1 METKTPAV
9 AAFRRFSRFY
19 TRVLGLLDSRLLSS
33 EFTLSELRVLYEI
46 GTMERCTSKQL
57 IEWLNIDAGYLS
69 RIMKRF
75 EKEDLAYKVQ
85 SPEDGRSY
93 LLHLTDKGRETLAR
107 MDALS
112 DGQVRELIG
121 GLSEREL
128 TRLSD
133 SMKFIESALAE
144 EKRVPQIDI
153 RTEIRPGD
161 LGMLIHLH
169 GWIYALECGY
179 NHVFEAYVCKTFY
192 DWMRTYDPDTDRL
205 WIAEADG
212 QIVGSL
218 AIVGK
223 PDNRAQ
229 LRWFI
234 VHPDYRGTGLG
245 SRLFRE
251 AMDYCQSKAF
261 DRVFLETTDDQEKA
275 IGMYAKAGFRQ
286 TGEQANEA
294 WGVRHTE
301 RTYELDLTAAVP
313 HSDRQS
319 DQ

>member
-1 METKTPAV
+1 METKMSVV
-9 AAFRRFSRFY
+9 AEIRRFSRFY
-19 TRVLGLLDSRLLSS
+19 TRVLGLLDARLLSS
-33 EFTLSELRVLYEI
+33 EFTLSEVRVLYEI
-46 GTMERCTSKQL
+46 GTMERCTSKKL
-57 IEWLNIDAGYLS
+57 IDWLSIDAGYLS

-75 EKEDLAYKVQ
+75 EKEGLAYKVQ

-112 DGQVRELIG
+112 DEQVRELIG

-128 TRLSD
+128 KRLSD
-133 SMKFIESALAE
+133 SMKVIESALAE
-144 EKRVPQIDI
+144 EKPIPEIGI

-161 LGMLIHLH
+161 LGMLVHLH
-169 GWIYALECGY
+169 GWIYASECGY
-179 NHVFEAYVCKTFY
+179 NHIFEAYVCKTFY

-205 WIAEADG
+205 WIAEVDG
-212 QIVGSL
+212 QIIGSL

-234 VHPDYRGTGLG
+234 VHPDYRESGLG
-245 SRLFRE
+245 RRLFRE
-251 AMDYCQSKAF
+251 AMTYCRSKGF

-275 IGMYAKAGFRQ
+275 IGMYVKAGFRQ

-301 RTYELDLTAAVP
+301 RTYELDLAATDA
-313 HSDRQS
+313 HSDQ
-319 DQ
+319 